1 MATETVSR
9 SDFYKQL
16 GVMYGAYTGAF
27 LVFVVFIAVLEQLHV
42 PNYILGYLFVFFTL
56 AVYAFI
62 GIMTRTA
69 QVSEYYVAGRR
80 VPAFYNGMAT
90 GADWM
95 SAASFV
101 GMAGTLFLAGYDG
114 LAWVLG
120 WTGGYVLV
128 SILVGPYLRKFGA
141 YTVPDFM
148 SFRFGG
154 NFARFLGVI
163 VLVCCSFTY
172 VTAQIYGTGIIAS
185 RFLDIPF
192 EIAVFVG
199 LVGILLC
206 AMLGGMRAVTW
217 TQIAQ
222 YIVLIVAYLTPIV
235 ILSTMKYGIPIP
247 ELTYGKALAEIT
259 AREGQMLASN
269 LAIACTAVS
278 CPAGALKQH
287 IVPFTNYS
295 PLNFFGI
302 IFCMMVG
309 TASLPH
315 ILMRYFTTPSVREA
329 RQSVAWSLF
338 FIFLLYFSA
347 PAYAAFSKLEVYTN
361 IIGRHLEDIRPWMF
375 TWGELG
381 LIKICGHNAASVQAV
396 VDACKAVV
404 GHPGVVRLQDFAIN
418 TDVIVLSTP
427 EIAGLPYVISGLV
440 AAGGLAAA
448 LSTADGLLLA
458 IANAL
463 SHDIY
468 YKMIQPLNTAVR
480 SVVISV
486 IVLAVAFVIF
496 WYLTGPSPVAITWHI
511 LPDALRVGAIPW
523 RWLLLGGLA
532 ILAIVLGPYWSRA
545 TDVEKRLIVARVLLL
560 LVAVAAAATAS
571 TRPSD
576 ILAMVGWAFSLAMAG
591 NFPAL
596 VMGIWWKRTTTAGAI
611 CGIIAGFGMCLTY
624 LVVSRYFPGFG
635 VKYLFMGSLHN
646 PVTGKPVIPDLAAAM
661 AAPNAMDMFPTLAH
675 PLANK
680 VGWFD
685 LSNINCGLIGMPFGF
700 LVIYLVSLV
709 TKEPSEEMKALID
722 EIRKPRGRTVLEEKT

>member
-1 MATETVSR
+1 MATQTASP
-9 SDFYKQL
+9 SDFIKNL
-16 GVMYGAYTGAF
+16 GRMYGTYTGGFLAF
-27 LVFVVFIAVLEQLHV
+27 IILLAILEQVGV
-42 PNYILGYLFVFFTL
+42 PNKILGYLFVFFTL
-56 AVYAFI
+56 AVYAVI
-62 GIMTRTA
+62 GVMTRTA
-69 QVSEYYVAGRR
+69 EVSEYYVAGRR

-101 GMAGTLFLAGYDG
+101 GMAGSLFLLGYDG

-120 WTGGYVLV
+120 WTGGFVLV
-128 SILVGPYLRKFGA
+128 SILIGPYLRKFGA
-141 YTVPDFM
+141 YTVPDFL
-148 SFRFGG
+148 SFRYGG

-172 VTAQIYGTGIIAS
+172 VTAQIYGTGLIAS
-185 RFLDIPF
+185 RFLGMQF
-192 EIAVFVG
+192 ELAVFAG

-222 YIVLIVAYLTPIV
+222 YIVLIVAYLVPII
-235 ILSTMKYGIPIP
+235 ILSTQHYGIPIP
-247 ELTYGKALAEIT
+247 ELTYGRAIAEIG
-259 AREGQMLASN
+259 AREGQLVKDG
-269 LAIACTAVS
+269 LAILCNKEACPPGTLR
-278 CPAGALKQH
+278 PH
-287 IVPFTNYS
+287 IQPFMNYT

-315 ILMRYFTTPSVREA
+315 ILMRYFTTPSVKEA
-329 RQSVAWSLF
+329 RDSVAWSLL

-361 IIGRHLEDIRPWMF
+361 IIGRDLNAIRPWLF
-375 TWGELG
+375 NWGELG
-381 LIKICGHNAASVQAV
+381 LIQICGKNAANLQAV
-396 VDACKAVV
+396 LDACKAIA
-404 GHPGVVRLQDFAIN
+404 GHPGVLRFQDFVIN

-463 SHDIY
+463 SHDVY
-468 YKMIQPLNTAVR
+468 YKMIQPLRMQRQWT
-480 SVVISV
+480 VIGIMAA
-486 IVLAVAFVIF
+486 IV
-496 WYLTGPSPVAITWHI
+496 
-511 LPDALRVGAIPW
+511 VGAIIWFAAVPGPLGVQW
-523 RWLLLGGLA
+523 RWWSILGLLALVA
-532 ILAIVLGPYWSRA
+532 VVYPMMRTANE
-545 TDVEKRLIVARVLLL
+545 VERRLIMARALLL
-560 LVAVAAAATAS
+560 LVAVCSAALAS

-596 VMGIWWKRTTTAGAI
+596 TLGIWWKRATTTGAI
-611 CGIIAGFGMCLTY
+611 CGILAGWGICLFY
-624 LVVSRYFPGFG
+624 LVVSRYFPQMGVTYFG
-635 VKYLFMGSLHN
+635 MTSLLN
-646 PVTGKPVIPDLAAAM
+646 PETGKALINVAQIMADPKWVADVPASAANPM
-661 AAPNAMDMFPTLAH
+661 ANR
-675 PLANK
+675 

-685 LSNINCGLIGMPFGF
+685 LNNINCGLLGMPLGF
-700 LVIYLVSLV
+700 LVIYVVSMF
-709 TKEPSEEMKALID
+709 TKAPSMEMQAFID
-722 EIRKPRGRTVLEEKT
+722 EIRKPRGQTVLKENI

>member
-1 MATETVSR
+1 MATQTSAA
-9 SDFYKQL
+9 SAAFYKQL
-16 GVMYGAYTGAF
+16 GRMYGAYTGTF
-27 LVFVVFIAVLEQLHV
+27 IGFVLLLAVLERFGV
-42 PNYILGYLFVFFTL
+42 PNRILGYLFVFFTL

-69 QVSEYYVAGRR
+69 QISEYYVAGRR
-80 VPAFYNGMAT
+80 VPALYNGMAT

-101 GMAGTLFLAGYDG
+101 GMAGSLFLQGYDG
-114 LAWVLG
+114 IAWVLG
-120 WTGGYVLV
+120 WTGGFVLV

-148 SFRFGG
+148 AFRFGG
-154 NFARFLGVI
+154 TFARFLAVV

-172 VTAQIYGTGIIAS
+172 VTAQIYGTGLIAS
-185 RFLDIPF
+185 RFLGMNF
-192 EIAVFVG
+192 EVAVFVG

-222 YIVLIVAYLTPIV
+222 YIVLIIAYLTPIV
-235 ILSTMKYGIPIP
+235 ILSTMRYGIPIP
-247 ELTYGKALAEIT
+247 ELTYGQAIVEIT
-259 AREGQMLASN
+259 AREGQLVADKLAT
-269 LAIACTAVS
+269 LCTAAA
-278 CPAGALKQH
+278 CPVGTLKPH
-287 IVPFTNYS
+287 IEPFLTWS

-329 RQSVAWSLF
+329 RQSVAWSLL

-361 IIGRHLEDIRPWMF
+361 IIGRDLDAIRPWLF

-381 LIKICGHNAASVQAV
+381 LIKICGQNAVSLDAV
-396 VDACKAVV
+396 LAACKAIA
-404 GHPGVVRLQDFAIN
+404 GHPGVVRFADFVID

-468 YKMIQPLNTAVR
+468 YNMIQKMEQQKRNITIGVIGVAV
-480 SVVISV
+480 IGG
-486 IVLAVAFVIF
+486 IF
-496 WYLTGPSPVAITWHI
+496 FLLPAASPVYGIA
-511 LPDALRVGAIPW
+511 W
-523 RWLLLGGLA
+523 RWLLLAGLA
-532 ILAIVLGPYWSRA
+532 VLIAVVWPFWGKA
-545 TDVEKRLIVARVLLL
+545 NDVAKRLIVARVLLL

-596 VMGIWWKRTTTAGAI
+596 VMGIWWKKATTVGAV
-611 CGIIAGFGMCLTY
+611 CGIIAGFGLCLFY
-624 LVVSRYFPGFG
+624 LVTTRYFPGFG
-635 VKYLFMGSLHN
+635 VKYAFMTSLLN
-646 PVTGKPVIPDLAAAM
+646 PATGVPVIPDLAKAM
-661 AAPNAMDMFPTLAH
+661 ALPNAMELFPTLAH

-680 VGWFD
+680 VGWFN
-685 LSNINCGLIGMPFGF
+685 LNNINCGMLGMPLGF
-700 LVIYLVSLV
+700 LVIYVVSHF
-709 TKEPSEEMKALID
+709 TKAPSKEMQAFVD
-722 EIRKPRGRTVLEEKT
+722 EIRKPRGRTVLEEKTS

>member
-1 MATETVSR
+1 MATQTAGS
-9 SDFYKQL
+9 SDFIKQL
-16 GVMYGAYTGAF
+16 GRMYGTYTGG
-27 LVFVVFIAVLEQLHV
+27 FIGFIILLAILEQVGV
-42 PNYILGYLFVFFTL
+42 PNKILGYLFVFFTL
-56 AVYAFI
+56 AVYAII
-62 GIMTRTA
+62 GVMTRTA
-69 QVSEYYVAGRR
+69 QLSEYYVAGRR

-101 GMAGTLFLAGYDG
+101 GMAGTLFLLGYDG

-120 WTGGYVLV
+120 WTGGFVLV
-128 SILVGPYLRKFGA
+128 SILIGPYLRKFGA

-148 SFRFGG
+148 AFRFGG
-154 NFARFLGVI
+154 NFARGIAVV

-172 VTAQIYGTGIIAS
+172 VTAQIYGTGLIAS
-185 RFLDIPF
+185 RFLGMQF
-192 EIAVFVG
+192 EIAVFAG

-235 ILSTMKYGIPIP
+235 ILSTKHYGIPIP
-247 ELTYGKALAEIT
+247 ELTYGAAIAEIT
-259 AREGQMLASN
+259 AREQQMLATG
-269 LAIACTAVS
+269 LATA
-278 CPAGALKQH
+278 AALKPH
-287 IVPFTNYS
+287 IQPFINYS

-361 IIGRHLEDIRPWMF
+361 IIGRDLTQVRPWMF

-381 LIKICGHNAASVQAV
+381 LIQICGKNAASIDAIVA
-396 VDACKAVV
+396 ACKAIA
-404 GHPGVVRLQDFAIN
+404 GHPGVVRLQDFVIN

-463 SHDIY
+463 SPRRLLQDARPECADHPSAHRGAGALVLRRGGSGCDGRN
-468 YKMIQPLNTAVR
+468 QTGGHPGHGRLG
-480 SVVISV
+480 
-486 IVLAVAFVIF
+486 VLARHGRQLPGAHHGRLVEADHGDGR
-496 WYLTGPSPVAITWHI
+496 YLRHDRRLRPLPV
-511 LPDALRVGAIPW
+511 LPRRHPVLPRLRREVC
-523 RWLLLGGLA
+523 R
-532 ILAIVLGPYWSRA
+532 
-545 TDVEKRLIVARVLLL
+545 
-560 LVAVAAAATAS
+560 
-571 TRPSD
+571 
-576 ILAMVGWAFSLAMAG
+576 
-591 NFPAL
+591 
-596 VMGIWWKRTTTAGAI
+596 
-611 CGIIAGFGMCLTY
+611 
-624 LVVSRYFPGFG
+624 
-635 VKYLFMGSLHN
+635 H
-646 PVTGKPVIPDLAAAM
+646 DLAA
-661 AAPNAMDMFPTLAH
+661 
-675 PLANK
+675 
-680 VGWFD
+680 
-685 LSNINCGLIGMPFGF
+685 
-700 LVIYLVSLV
+700 
-709 TKEPSEEMKALID
+709 EPGH
-722 EIRKPRGRTVLEEKT
+722 RRTVGGHRQDHGTAKCHGELRRRLPTRWPTRSAGSTSTTSPAVCWGCRSASW

>member
-1 MATETVSR
+1 MATQTAGS
-9 SDFYKQL
+9 SDFIKNL
-16 GVMYGAYTGAF
+16 GKMYGTYTGG
-27 LVFVVFIAVLEQLHV
+27 FIGFIILLAVLEQFGV
-42 PNYILGYLFVFFTL
+42 PNKILGYLFVGFTI
-56 AVYAFI
+56 AVYAVI
-62 GIMTRTA
+62 GVMTRTA
-69 QVSEYYVAGRR
+69 QISEYYVAGRR

-101 GMAGTLFLAGYDG
+101 GMAGTLFLLGYDG

-120 WTGGYVLV
+120 WTGGFVLV
-128 SILVGPYLRKFGA
+128 SILIGPYLRKFGA

-154 NFARFLGVI
+154 NLARFIAVV

-172 VTAQIYGTGIIAS
+172 VTAQVYGTGLIAS
-185 RFLDIPF
+185 RFLGMPF
-192 EIAVFVG
+192 ELAVFAG
-199 LVGILLC
+199 LAGILLC
-206 AMLGGMRAVTW
+206 SMLGGMRAVTW

-222 YIVLIVAYLTPIV
+222 YIVLIIAYLTPIV
-235 ILSTMKYGIPIP
+235 ILSTKHYGIPIP
-247 ELTYGKALAEIT
+247 ELTYGRAIAEIT
-259 AREGQMLASN
+259 AREQEMLQTG
-269 LAIACTAVS
+269 LATLA
-278 CPAGALKQH
+278 ALKPH
-287 IVPFTNYS
+287 IQPFINYS
-295 PLNFFGI
+295 PLNFFAI

-329 RQSVAWSLF
+329 RQSVAWSLL

-361 IIGRHLEDIRPWMF
+361 IIGPVRPWLF

-381 LIKICGHNAASVQAV
+381 LIQICGKNAASIDAIVA
-396 VDACKAVV
+396 ACKAIA
-404 GHPGVVRLQDFAIN
+404 GHPGVVRLQDFVIN

-468 YKMIQPLNTAVR
+468 YKMLDPNAPTIR
-480 SVVISV
+480 R
-486 IVLAVAFVIF
+486 
-496 WYLTGPSPVAITWHI
+496 LT
-511 LPDALRVGAIPW
+511 
-523 RWLLLGGLA
+523 
-532 ILAIVLGPYWSRA
+532 
-545 TDVEKRLIVARVLLL
+545 VARVLLFF
-560 LVAVAAAATAS
+560 VAVAAASLAATKPA
-571 TRPSD
+571 D

-596 VMGIWWKRTTTAGAI
+596 VMGVWWKRTTAAGAV
-611 CGIIAGFGMCLTY
+611 CGMIAGFGLCLFY
-624 LVVSRYFPGFG
+624 LLTTRYFPGFG
-635 VKYLFMGSLHN
+635 VKYAGMTSMLN
-646 PVTGKPVIPDLAAAM
+646 PATGAPLIPDLNAVM
-661 AAPNAMDMFPTLAH
+661 AAPNAMEAWPTLAH

-680 VGWFD
+680 VGWFN
-685 LSNINCGLIGMPFGF
+685 LNNIACGLLGMPLGF
-700 LVIYLVSLV
+700 LVIYVVSLLG
-709 TKEPSEEMKALID
+709 KEPSMEMQAYVD
-722 EIRKPRGRTVLEEKT
+722 EIRKPRGRTILEEKT

>member
-1 MATETVSR
+1 MATQTSR
-9 SDFYKQL
+9 GGDGDFINNLAKI
-16 GVMYGAYTGAF
+16 YGFYTGGFLAF
-27 LVFVVFIAVLEQLHV
+27 VILLAILEQVGV
-42 PNYILGYLFVFFTL
+42 PNRILGYLFVFFTIV
-56 AVYAFI
+56 VYGVI
-62 GIMTRTA
+62 GVLSRTA

-101 GMAGTLFLAGYDG
+101 GMAGTLFLLGYDG

-128 SILVGPYLRKFGA
+128 SVLVGPYLRKFGA

-154 NFARFLGVI
+154 NFARFLAVI
-163 VLVCCSFTY
+163 VLVACSFTY

-185 RFLDIPF
+185 RFLGMSF
-192 EIAVFVG
+192 EVAVFVG
-199 LVGILLC
+199 LAGILLC
-206 AMLGGMRAVTW
+206 SMLGGMRAVTW

-222 YIVLIVAYLTPIV
+222 YIVLIVAYLTPII
-235 ILSTMKYGIPIP
+235 ILSTKQYGIPIP
-247 ELTYGKALAEIT
+247 ELTYGQAIADIT
-259 AREGQMLASN
+259 AREGQMIKDGLATAAN
-269 LAIACTAVS
+269 LKPHIQPWINYTA
-278 CPAGALKQH
+278 
-287 IVPFTNYS
+287 
-295 PLNFFGI
+295 LNFFAI

-315 ILMRYFTTPSVREA
+315 ILMRYFTTPSVRDA
-329 RQSVAWSLF
+329 RKSVAWSLF

-361 IIGRHLEDIRPWMF
+361 IIGRNIEDIRPWMF

-381 LIKICGHNAASVQAV
+381 LIKVCGKDAASLQTVI
-396 VDACKAVV
+396 DACKAA
-404 GHPGVVRLQDFAIN
+404 GTNVVRLQDFSIN

-468 YKMIQPLNTAVR
+468 YKMIDPNAPTVR
-480 SVVISV
+480 
-486 IVLAVAFVIF
+486 
-496 WYLTGPSPVAITWHI
+496 
-511 LPDALRVGAIPW
+511 
-523 RWLLLGGLA
+523 
-532 ILAIVLGPYWSRA
+532 
-545 TDVEKRLIVARVLLL
+545 RLMVARILLL
-560 LVAVAAAATAS
+560 LVAVAAAWTAS
-571 TRPSD
+571 TRPAD

-596 VMGIWWKRTTTAGAI
+596 VMGIWWKRATTAGAI
-611 CGIIAGFGMCLTY
+611 AGIIGGFGIAIFY
-624 LVVSRYFPGFG
+624 LVCTRYFPGYGVAYFG
-635 VKYLFMGSLHN
+635 MSSL
-646 PVTGKPVIPDLAAAM
+646 PSPAGTPLVDLAKAM
-661 AAPNAMDMFPTLAH
+661 AAPNAMETWVAASH
-675 PLANK
+675 PMASK
-680 VGWFD
+680 VGWFGIN
-685 LSNINCGLIGMPFGF
+685 NIAAGLIGMPVGF
-700 LVIYLVSLV
+700 LLIYVVSMMG
-709 TKEPSEEMKALID
+709 KEPSKEMQAFVD
-722 EIRKPRGRTVLEEKT
+722 SIRKPRGGTILQEKD

>member
-1 MATETVSR
+1 MATEAQTAGP
-9 SDFYKQL
+9 SDFIKNL
-16 GVMYGAYTGAF
+16 GRMYGMYTGGFLAF
-27 LVFVVFIAVLEQLHV
+27 IILLAVLEQVGV
-42 PNYILGYLFVFFTL
+42 PNRILGYLFVFFTL
-56 AVYAFI
+56 AVYAVI
-62 GIMTRTA
+62 GIASRTA

-101 GMAGTLFLAGYDG
+101 GMAGTLFLFGYDG

-120 WTGGYVLV
+120 WTGGFVLV
-128 SILVGPYLRKFGA
+128 SILIGPYLRKFGA

-148 SFRFGG
+148 SFRYGG
-154 NFARFLGVI
+154 NFARMLAVI

-172 VTAQIYGTGIIAS
+172 VTAQVYGTGLIAS
-185 RFLDIPF
+185 RFLGMDF
-192 EIAVFVG
+192 TVAVYVG
-199 LVGILLC
+199 LAGILVC
-206 AMLGGMRAVTW
+206 SMLGGMRAVTW

-222 YIVLIVAYLTPIV
+222 YIVLIVAYLVPII
-235 ILSTMKYGIPIP
+235 ILSTQKYGIPIP
-247 ELTYGKALAEIT
+247 ELTYGRAIQDIT
-259 AREGQMLASN
+259 AREQQMLQTG
-269 LAIACTAVS
+269 LATA
-278 CPAGALKQH
+278 AALKPH
-287 IVPFTNYS
+287 IQPFINYS

-329 RQSVAWSLF
+329 RQSVAWSLL

-361 IIGRHLEDIRPWMF
+361 IIGRDLGSIRPWMF

-381 LIKICGHNAASVQAV
+381 LIQICGKNAASVQAIIE
-396 VDACKAVV
+396 ACKAIA
-404 GHPGVVRLQDFAIN
+404 GHPGVVRLQDFVIN

-463 SHDIY
+463 SHDVY
-468 YKMIQPLNTAVR
+468 YKMLDPNAPTVR
-480 SVVISV
+480 
-486 IVLAVAFVIF
+486 
-496 WYLTGPSPVAITWHI
+496 
-511 LPDALRVGAIPW
+511 R
-523 RWLLLGGLA
+523 LL
-532 ILAIVLGPYWSRA
+532 
-545 TDVEKRLIVARVLLL
+545 VARVLLFF
-560 LVAVAAAATAS
+560 VAVAAAWTAS

-596 VMGIWWKRTTTAGAI
+596 IMGVWWKRTTAMGAI
-611 CGIIAGFGMCLTY
+611 AGIIAGFGLCLFY
-624 LVVSRYFPGFG
+624 LVVTRYFPGFG
-635 VKYLFMGSLHN
+635 VRYAGMTSLLN
-646 PVTGKPVIPDLAAAM
+646 PITGAPVIADLGAAM
-661 AAPNAMDMFPTLAH
+661 ALPNAMESFPTLAH

-680 VGWFD
+680 VGWFN
-685 LSNINCGLIGMPFGF
+685 LNNINCGLLGMPLGF
-700 LVIYLVSLV
+700 LVIYVVSLMG
-709 TKEPSEEMKALID
+709 KEPSKEMQAYVD
-722 EIRKPRGRTVLEEKT
+722 EIRKPRGRTVLEEKTI

>member
-1 MATETVSR
+1 VATQTASS
-9 SDFYKQL
+9 SDFIKNL
-16 GVMYGAYTGAF
+16 GRMYGTYTGT
-27 LVFVVFIAVLEQLHV
+27 FVGFIILIAILEQVGV
-42 PNYILGYLFVFFTL
+42 PNKILGYLFVFFTL
-56 AVYAFI
+56 AVYAMI

-101 GMAGTLFLAGYDG
+101 GMAGTLFLFGYDG
-114 LAWVLG
+114 IAWVLG
-120 WTGGYVLV
+120 WTGGFVLV

-154 NFARFLGVI
+154 NFARFLAVI

-185 RFLDIPF
+185 RFLGMQF
-192 EIAVFVG
+192 EIAVFAG

-222 YIVLIVAYLTPIV
+222 YIVLIIAYLTPIV
-235 ILSTMKYGIPIP
+235 ILSTKKYGIPIP
-247 ELTYGKALAEIT
+247 ELTYGQAIADIT
-259 AREGQMLASN
+259 AREQQMLQTGLATVAN
-269 LAIACTAVS
+269 LK
-278 CPAGALKQH
+278 PH
-287 IVPFTNYS
+287 IQPFINYS

-329 RQSVAWSLF
+329 RQSVAWSLL

-361 IIGRHLEDIRPWMF
+361 IIGRDLDAVRPWLF
-375 TWGELG
+375 SWGELG
-381 LIKICGHNAASVQAV
+381 LIQICGKNAVNADAIIA
-396 VDACKAVV
+396 ACKAIA
-404 GHPGVVRLQDFAIN
+404 GHPGVIRLQDFVIN

-468 YKMIQPLNTAVR
+468 YKMLDPNAPTVR
-480 SVVISV
+480 R
-486 IVLAVAFVIF
+486 LTVARI
-496 WYLTGPSPVAITWHI
+496 
-511 LPDALRVGAIPW
+511 
-523 RWLLLGGLA
+523 LLLF
-532 ILAIVLGPYWSRA
+532 
-545 TDVEKRLIVARVLLL
+545 
-560 LVAVAAAATAS
+560 VAVAAAATAA
-571 TRPSD
+571 TKPSD

-596 VMGIWWKRTTTAGAI
+596 VMGIWWKRATSAGAV
-611 CGIIAGFGMCLTY
+611 CGMIAGFGLCLFY
-624 LVVSRYFPGFG
+624 LVVTRYFPGAGVAYFG
-635 VKYLFMGSLHN
+635 MTSNLN
-646 PVTGKPVIPDLAAAM
+646 PVTGAPLVDLVKVMAM
-661 AAPNAMDMFPTLAH
+661 PNAMEAWPSLAH

-680 VGWFD
+680 VGWFN
-685 LSNINCGLIGMPFGF
+685 LNNINCGLLGMPLGF
-700 LVIYLVSLV
+700 LVIYVVSLL
-709 TKEPSEEMKALID
+709 TKPPSAEMQAYID